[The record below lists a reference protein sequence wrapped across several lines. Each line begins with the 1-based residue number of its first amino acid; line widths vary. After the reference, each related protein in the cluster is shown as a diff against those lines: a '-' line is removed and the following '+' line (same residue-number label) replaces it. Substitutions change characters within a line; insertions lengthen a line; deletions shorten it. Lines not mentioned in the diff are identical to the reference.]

1 MIRGDAMD
9 VDIGE
14 DVYWNLSEKE
24 EHVILIGTLE
34 PKRLVAIREFEFKE
48 SGHKKLVEFTK
59 GRDWPVVYIITNKK
73 EAYIGETCSIL
84 TRMKNHMDNEARK
97 SLKIIHVVFD
107 NYANKSAALDLEQSL
122 IRLCHADRKYQLQN
136 LNSGQSAHHN
146 YYQREIYMTI
156 LPQLWKEL
164 KKLKLVNHEYK
175 DLCNS
180 QIFKYSPFTALTP
193 EQEVI
198 ANRVLTDI
206 GASLDSGEGGTFIIE
221 GSAGTGKTV
230 LATNLMLSLV
240 NAGRKDVDLARNI
253 TGFTDE
259 QLIIHELDA
268 AVSKIKKKRTADG
281 NDGKLKVGLVVPMTS
296 LRKTLKKVFKETN
309 GLRAYMVLGP
319 YDVSKDDKYDV
330 LIVDETH
337 RLAHY
342 EGVPYPS
349 NYRKKSAEMGM
360 EYESCTQLDWIIAGS
375 QYQVLFY
382 DSNQTVR
389 RSDITEEDFQEV
401 YDHSEKARL
410 EAQIRC
416 RGGEPYLNYVT
427 SILSCN
433 QKSRERIDGYDFR
446 LFSDIEEMINT
457 IKKLDSKKKLC
468 RCVAGY
474 SWEWKT
480 KKMKPEAIKK
490 KRIYDIEIEGHKY
503 IWNMNNKEWILRE
516 DSINEI
522 GCIHTSQG
530 YDLNYVGV
538 IFGREIDYDEKTNQI
553 VINPDLFFDKGV
565 KNGSNPEMIRTHII
579 NAYRVML
586 TRGIEGCY
594 VYACNPSLAKY
605 LSNYIDSKPHY
616 DIIQSKFEL

>member
-1 MIRGDAMD
+1 MVRGDVMD

-14 DVYWNLSEKE
+14 DVYWNLSKKD
-24 EHVILIGTLE
+24 EHVIFIGTLE
-34 PKRLVAIREFEFKE
+34 PKRLVAIREFDFKE

-59 GRDWPVVYIITNKK
+59 GRDWPVVYMITNKK
-73 EAYIGETCSIL
+73 EAYIGETCSVL

-97 SLKIIHVVFD
+97 DLKIIHVVFD

-156 LPQLWKEL
+156 LPQLWEEL

-180 QIFKYSPFTALTP
+180 QIFKYSPYTALTP

-198 ANRVLTDI
+198 ANQVLSDI
-206 GASLDSGEGGTFIIE
+206 GGSLNSGEGGTFIIE

-240 NAGRKDVDLARNI
+240 NAGREDVDQARNI

-259 QLIIHELDA
+259 QLIIHELDS
-268 AVSKIKKKRTADG
+268 AVKKIKKRRIADG
-281 NDGKLKVGLVVPMTS
+281 KDGKLKVGLVVPMTS
-296 LRKTLKKVFKETN
+296 LRRTLKKVFKETY

-319 YDVSKDDKYDV
+319 YDVSKDDMYDV
-330 LIVDETH
+330 LIVDESH

-342 EGVPYPS
+342 RGAPYS
-349 NYRKKSAEMGM
+349 NNYKRKSAELGM
-360 EYESCTQLDWIIAGS
+360 DYKSCTQLDWIIAGS

-382 DSNQTVR
+382 DSDQTVR
-389 RSDITEEDFQEV
+389 RSDITKKEFEDSTS
-401 YDHSEKARL
+401 HPKKARL

-416 RGGEPYLNYVT
+416 RGGEPYLNYV
-427 SILSCN
+427 SNILSCN
-433 QKSRERIDGYDFR
+433 QKSSERIDGYDFR
-446 LFSDIEEMINT
+446 LFSDIGEMISS
-457 IKKLDSKKKLC
+457 IKKLDRKEKLC

-480 KKMKPEAIKK
+480 RHMNLDEIKK
-490 KRIYDIEIEGHKY
+490 KHIYDIEIEGHKY
-503 IWNMNNKEWILRE
+503 IWNMSNREWILRE
-516 DSINEI
+516 GSINEI

-538 IFGREIDYDEKTNQI
+538 IFGREIDYDEKTGRI

-565 KNGSNPEMIRTHII
+565 TDGSSPEMIRTHII

-586 TRGIEGCY
+586 TRGIMGCY

-605 LSNYIDSKPHY
+605 LSKYIDSQPHLE
-616 DIIQSKFEL
+616 IAQSKS